1 MRKKKKTKLVKY
13 ITKKL
18 EKVRVIES
26 AFWYL
31 FLNLNSDFPHKKN
44 VFKGDI
50 PAESLE
56 KILQKI
62 LSFHTHSKVILQR
75 CLKSKK
81 SSLIRASR
89 ILESFEES

>member
-1 MRKKKKTKLVKY
+1 MRKKQNWLNTLQ
-13 ITKKL
+13 KKL

-50 PAESLE
+50 TAESLE

>member
-1 MRKKKKTKLVKY
+1 MRKKKKTKLVKH

-56 KILQKI
+56 KILQKNFKI
-62 LSFHTHSKVILQR
+62 PHSF
-75 CLKSKK
+75 KSDFAT
-81 SSLIRASR
+81 L
-89 ILESFEES
+89 LEIKEK